1 MMLARDIMNK
11 NVITVQEDTSIEEL
25 ARVLTENHIS
35 GAPVVNKEG
44 KLVGI
49 VTDADLIHK
58 DTNPRT
64 PGFVNILG
72 AIIYVTGIARYRD
85 DFKKLAAT
93 RTSEIMTTDV
103 ISVSGDAEIEQ
114 VAALMVDHG
123 VKRVPVLDNGAIIG
137 IIGRADIVKTLA
149 GPASRLSPYL

>member
-1 MMLARDIMNK
+1 MLARDIMNK

-35 GAPVVNKEG
+35 GAPVVNREG

-58 DTNPRT
+58 ETNPRT

-72 AIIYVTGIARYRD
+72 AIIYVTGIARYRE
-85 DFKKLAAT
+85 DFKKLAASK
-93 RTSEIMTTDV
+93 TSEIMTTDV
-103 ISVSGDAEIEQ
+103 IAVDGEAEIEQ
-114 VAALMVDHG
+114 VAALMVDHR
-123 VKRVPVLDNGAIIG
+123 VKRVPVLDDGAIVG
-137 IIGRADIVKTLA
+137 IIGRADIVKTLVR
-149 GPASRLSPYL
+149 PAAR

>member
-11 NVITVQEDTSIEEL
+11 NVITVQEDASIEEL

-58 DTNPRT
+58 ETNPRA

-72 AIIYVTGIARYRD
+72 AIIYVTGIARYRE

-103 ISVSGDAEIEQ
+103 IAVGGEAEIEQ

-123 VKRVPVLDNGAIIG
+123 VKRVPVLDNGAIVG
-137 IIGRADIVKTLA
+137 IIGRADIVKTLVR
-149 GPASRLSPYL
+149 PAAR

>member
-1 MMLARDIMNK
+1 VMLARDIMNK
-11 NVITVQEDTSIEEL
+11 NVITVQEDASIEEL

-58 DTNPRT
+58 ETNPRA

-72 AIIYVTGIARYRD
+72 AIIYVTGIARYRE

-103 ISVSGDAEIEQ
+103 IAVGGEAEIEQ

-123 VKRVPVLDNGAIIG
+123 VKRVPVLDNGAIVG
-137 IIGRADIVKTLA
+137 IIGRADIVKTLVR
-149 GPASRLSPYL
+149 PAAR